1 MQGNQSVKKPPKK
14 TCQKNKRLKAAL
26 LCGGISPEHEVSLSS
41 GETAAKALDP
51 GKYDLLPICI
61 RKDGDWMIPE
71 IYLGEKR
78 TPSHID
84 PYFRIFK
91 SGGDEPVDGINR
103 VPVECVLQS
112 LKAASPDV
120 ILILLHGKCGED
132 GIVQG
137 FLEFGGFC
145 YTGPGVMASALAMD
159 KIRCLRLLASMNYLV
174 PPYVFRLE
182 IPSEPDFSDFIK
194 VVEKKFGY
202 PCFVKPARV
211 GSSVG
216 MSIAHNKK
224 ELEKALHRA
233 RIYDSQILVEELIK
247 GTEVTC
253 GVIDRIDK
261 KGSIQHLV
269 LPPTEIAVKK
279 ASFFD
284 YESKYTPGMTDE
296 ITPARLPMD
305 MLERIRETSGAI
317 YKLIGCSG
325 MSRFDMIVRGDDIF
339 ILECNT
345 IPGMTPTS
353 LLPQGASAAG
363 IDFPE
368 LLETI
373 IRFALHTRK
382 SGFHKHF

>member
-1 MQGNQSVKKPPKK
+1 MKK
-14 TCQKNKRLKAAL
+14 TTKKTSQRDKRLKVAL
-26 LCGGISPEHEVSLSS
+26 ICGGISPEHEVSLSS
-41 GETAAKALDP
+41 GETAAGALDP
-51 GKYDLLPICI
+51 EKYDILPICI
-61 RKDGDWMIPE
+61 RKDGDWLIPE
-71 IYLGEKR
+71 IYLEEKQS
-78 TPSHID
+78 PSD
-84 PYFRIFK
+84 LEPCFQIFK
-91 SGGDEPVDGINR
+91 SGSDAPVDGINR
-103 VPVECVLQS
+103 VPVERVLQS
-112 LKAASPDV
+112 LREASPDV
-120 ILILLHGKCGED
+120 IMILLHGKCGED
-132 GIVQG
+132 GIIQG

-182 IPSEPDFSDFIK
+182 IPPEPDFTDFIK

-216 MSIAHNKK
+216 MSVAHDRA
-224 ELEKALHRA
+224 ELGDALHNA
-233 RIYDSQILVEELIK
+233 RIYDSQILVEEFVK

-253 GVIDRIDK
+253 GVIDRLDK
-261 KGSIQHLV
+261 NGSIEHLV

-279 ASFFD
+279 AQFFD

-296 ITPARLPMD
+296 ITPARLPDD
-305 MLERIRETSGAI
+305 MLEKIRETSGAI
-317 YKLIGCSG
+317 FKLIGCSG

-353 LLPQGASAAG
+353 LLPQGAAAAG
-363 IDFPE
+363 IKFPQ
-368 LLETI
+368 LLDAI
-373 IRFALHTRK
+373 IQFALHTRK
-382 SGFHKHF
+382 PGFHTHF